1 ERLLCA
7 FITVA
12 IRIKLPDGRAS
23 ARPASGRNSRG
34 GRGRPARVQH
44 FSIADPLVKL
54 FFAGFLIAG
63 FVFLA
68 VFSFFYA
75 KYGNIVDR
83 RMAGPI
89 FSNAARIY
97 ARPQTVTVGEKLGAA
112 EVAAELRRAGYA
124 EGRGNS
130 DSPIGHYAFTP
141 YGIQVVPGPESF
153 HAEEG
158 AVIRFENG
166 KVAAIEIGRAHV

>member
-1 ERLLCA
+1 M
-7 FITVA
+7 
-12 IRIKLPDGRAS
+12 
-23 ARPASGRNSRG
+23 
-34 GRGRPARVQH
+34 
-44 FSIADPLVKL
+44 KL
-54 FFAGFLIAG
+54 FFAGFLIAA

-75 KYGNIVDR
+75 KYGAIVDR

-112 EVAAELRRAGYA
+112 EVAAELRRAGYV

-130 DSPIGHYAFTP
+130 DSPIG
-141 YGIQVVPGPESF
+141 Q
-153 HAEEG
+153 
-158 AVIRFENG
+158 
-166 KVAAIEIGRAHV
+166 IGRAHV